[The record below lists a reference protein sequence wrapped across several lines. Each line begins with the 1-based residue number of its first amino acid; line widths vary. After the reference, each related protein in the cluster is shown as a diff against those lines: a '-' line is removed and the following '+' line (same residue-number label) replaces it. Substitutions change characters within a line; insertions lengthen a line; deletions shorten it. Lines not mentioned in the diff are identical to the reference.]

1 MKVFRTAKAERLY
14 KERLKRG
21 GFDIDFDELSHL
33 TPNQRRALEAEK
45 RAAWRQARLK
55 SLEDDA
61 MRAQMVIA
69 KVKEITEA
77 MEARPVSPK
86 MQVVDIDIDIDNSNE
101 KSNRSTSASDISPSS
116 NSNSSDSVHNYRSQ
130 QAERIKLVDNDS
142 HE

>member
-1 MKVFRTAKAERLY
+1 
-14 KERLKRG
+14 
-21 GFDIDFDELSHL
+21 
-33 TPNQRRALEAEK
+33 
-45 RAAWRQARLK
+45 
-55 SLEDDA
+55 

-116 NSNSSDSVHNYRSQ
+116 TGSDGLPQYRLQ
-130 QAERIKLVDNDS
+130 EAERVKLVETDDDS
-142 HE
+142 NE